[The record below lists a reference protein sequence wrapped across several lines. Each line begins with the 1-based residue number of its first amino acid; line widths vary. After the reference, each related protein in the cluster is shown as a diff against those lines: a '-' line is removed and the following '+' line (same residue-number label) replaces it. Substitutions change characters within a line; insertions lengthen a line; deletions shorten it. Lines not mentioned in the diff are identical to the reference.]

1 MALWRT
7 TQFRQGMVSFFPKLA
22 CCLHNSVHFF
32 LQVSFFPMHLIFS
45 PFSYFA
51 SLLHFLQLPSL
62 LLLPILPPPFLFC
75 PLLFF
80 NGQHFTFFFSSFYC
94 PEHPLLISSLSMSL
108 PEHTST
114 LSFSPQGHFLTFPL
128 SFVTSLVFLSTVS
141 RLKEIPET
149 KPSPMPNV
157 NWHNLQAS
165 IKTGWQVIG
174 FIGQRK

>member
-80 NGQHFTFFFSSFYC
+80 NGQHFTFFFFFFLVPRTSSSHFFTQYVSSWAHFYTFFF
-94 PEHPLLISSLSMSL
+94 PSRALLDFSLIFCYFTRFPVYSL
-108 PEHTST
+108 QTERD
-114 LSFSPQGHFLTFPL
+114 
-128 SFVTSLVFLSTVS
+128 S
-141 RLKEIPET
+141 RNEA
-149 KPSPMPNV
+149 KPNAQCK
-157 NWHNLQAS
+157 LA
-165 IKTGWQVIG
+165 
-174 FIGQRK
+174 